1 VEGSRLGKGGGL
13 LAIGFAKSIKRGEVV
28 GIDKWIP
35 LGGGTSFKNALR
47 NAEIEG
53 VSDRVRFKEG
63 DARNIPFPDNYFD
76 IVVSSFAI
84 HIIRKGREDA
94 LKEMI
99 RVLKPGGKFA
109 IVEPVKERWTGWVVD
124 DKLKAKLQEL
134 GLKNVKFHPIII
146 SYPKK
151 RNVYIIYGEK

>member
-1 VEGSRLGKGGGL
+1 MSHHIIKKRPSKFLKPSELSVVKKARPLYPLKAL
-13 LAIGFAKSIKRGEVV
+13 L
-28 GIDKWIP
+28 
-35 LGGGTSFKNALR
+35 
-47 NAEIEG
+47 
-53 VSDRVRFKEG
+53 SDRVRFKEG
-63 DARNIPFPDNYFD
+63 DARNISFPDNYFD

-124 DKLKAKLQEL
+124 DKLKTKLQEL

-151 RNVYIIYGEK
+151 R